1 MTLKYAALRRRRRV
15 LAVLLLV
22 SIFPAS
28 LFYLSTGIFD
38 ISFSDILRILIS
50 RLPVLRSIISLRGI
64 GDTAVTVVEL
74 IRLPRLAAGIFVGAG
89 LALSGAAYQGL
100 FRNQLADPYTTG
112 ISAGATFGATLAVIL
127 GFGGGAAGAGGIALF
142 AFLGALSTSV
152 LVFSLTGLVRRVS
165 SVTILL
171 VGISINLFLSGI
183 VALLLFLN
191 RDKIETIVLWTMGSV
206 SSVTWEKLMYTA
218 PLFFIGAAGLFFC
231 ARPLDYLVL
240 GGDIAKVHGVP
251 VRRYTY
257 LIIAFSSLITSA
269 CVSLSGIIGF
279 VGLIT
284 PNVARLLFGFKH
296 RTLFVFSLLFG
307 IIFFHF
313 ADFLA
318 RVILAPAEIPVGIL
332 TSIIGV
338 PFFLFLVFKKASG
351 PR

>member
-1 MTLKYAALRRRRRV
+1 MTLRYLAARRRKQV
-15 LAVLLLV
+15 AAVLLIL
-22 SIFPAS
+22 SIIPAS
-28 LFYLSTGIFD
+28 LFYLSSGIID
-38 ISFSDILRILIS
+38 ISFPDILRIILS
-50 RLPVLRSIISLRGI
+50 RLPFLRSLIDIRGI
-64 GDTAVTVVEL
+64 GETAVTVVEL
-74 IRLPRLAAGIFVGAG
+74 IRLPRLTAGIFIGAG

-112 ISAGATFGATLAVIL
+112 ISAGATFGCTLAVIF
-127 GFGGGAAGAGGIALF
+127 GFGDTAAGAGSIALF
-142 AFLGALSTSV
+142 AFFGALLTSA
-152 LVFSLTGLVRRVS
+152 LVFSLTGLVRRIS

-171 VGISINLFLSGI
+171 IGISINLFLSGI

-206 SSVTWEKLMYTA
+206 SSVTWAKILYTA

-240 GGDIAKVHGVP
+240 GHDIAKVHGVP
-251 VRRYTY
+251 VRKYTY
-257 LIIAFSSLITSA
+257 LVIAFSSLITSV

-296 RTLFVFSLLFG
+296 ATLFVFSLLFG
-307 IIFFHF
+307 IIFFQF
-313 ADFLA
+313 TDFLA
-318 RVILAPAEIPVGIL
+318 RTLLSPAEIPVGIL

-338 PFFLFLVFKKASG
+338 PFFLFLVFKKSRG